1 MKLPG
6 AWWEEDHPREA
17 CGIVGLWSAN
27 RPAALLAMMAL
38 CALQHRGQESAGIAT
53 SDGLV
58 AYLHKGMGLVSQVF
72 HEGILRSLRGHLAIG
87 HTRYSTTGASHL
99 QNAQPFLSET
109 LYGPLGIAHN
119 GNLVN
124 ALPLRRR
131 LLERGVGLSSGSD
144 SELILQILA
153 SPPEAW
159 GSLAPPLEPEGDP
172 WIPRLRSLLCLSPGA
187 YALVILTREAIYAV
201 RDPYGFRPLC
211 LGEWE
216 GGYVVA
222 SESCALSMVGARYV
236 REIAPGEIVRLDPR
250 GVTSFAGGVQPSPA
264 FCVFEYVYFMRPD
277 SQREGGTV
285 YSVRL
290 ALGRQL
296 AREAPAEA
304 DLVIGVPDSATAH
317 AIGYS
322 LESGI
327 PFIEGLLKNRYVG
340 RTFIQP
346 DDRTRQWGIRLKYS
360 PLREVLQGRR
370 VVLVDDSIVRGHT
383 TRQLVQLL
391 REGGASEV
399 HLRIASPPI
408 RHPCFMGIDMAT
420 YEELIAHR
428 LDEEGIRRFTGADS
442 LAFLSLEGMHR
453 AIRETMPSPE
463 GGYCAACFSGR
474 YPAPL
479 PEEVRG
485 HPSPKFIFG
494 RIRSAQ

>member
-1 MKLPG
+1 MRVPM
-6 AWWEEDHPREA
+6 ARREADHPRES
-17 CGIVGLWSAN
+17 CGIVGLCSEG
-27 RPAALLAMMAL
+27 RPAAPLAMMAL
-38 CALQHRGQESAGIAT
+38 WALQHRGQESAGIAT
-53 SDGLV
+53 SDGRV

-87 HTRYSTTGASHL
+87 HTRYSTTGVAHL

-109 LYGPLGIAHN
+109 LLGPLGIAHN

-159 GSLAPPLEPEGDP
+159 GFAAAVEPEGDP
-172 WIPRLRSLLCLSPGA
+172 WVSRLRCLLRLSPGA
-187 YALVILTREAIYAV
+187 YALVVLTREAIYAV

-216 GGYVVA
+216 GGYAVA
-222 SESCALSMVGARYV
+222 SESCALSMIGARYV

-250 GVTSFAGGVQPSPA
+250 GVTSFAGGVPSSPA
-264 FCVFEYVYFMRPD
+264 FCIFEYVYFMRPD
-277 SQREGGTV
+277 SEREGGTV
-285 YSVRL
+285 YSARL

-327 PFIEGLLKNRYVG
+327 PFVEGLLKNRYIG

-346 DDRTRQWGIRLKYS
+346 DDQARRWGVRLKYS

-370 VVLVDDSIVRGHT
+370 VVLVDDSVVRGHT

-391 REGGASEV
+391 REGGALEV

-420 YEELIAHR
+420 HEELIAHR
-428 LDEEGIRRFTGADS
+428 LDEEGIRRFAGADS
-442 LAFLSLEGMHR
+442 LAFLSLEGMRR
-453 AIRETMPSPE
+453 AIRETMPVPE
-463 GGYCAACFSGR
+463 GGYCTACFSGR

-479 PEEVRG
+479 PEEIRRE
-485 HPSPKFIFG
+485 PSPKLAFEG
-494 RIRSAQ
+494 IRSVR